1 MQPHV
6 AHDRAR
12 DVFDR
17 AVHQVED
24 WSAPTP
30 CADWS
35 TKDLVNHL
43 VSEQLWVPHLVSG
56 ETIEQ
61 VGDRYDGDLLGEDP
75 VAAWTAA
82 SAASRQAWDGVP
94 DDREVHLG
102 SGPAPALEYRR
113 QMILDLA
120 VHGWDLATAT
130 GHVAL
135 IGDDLASALLA
146 EFTDQVDQWRDAGI
160 FGAPVPVPDTA
171 DPPTRL
177 VALLGRDPGWHP
189 SG

>member
-1 MQPHV
+1 MELSA
-6 AHDRAR
+6 AHDQAR

-17 AVHQVED
+17 AAHQVTD

-35 TKDLVNHL
+35 TRELVNHL
-43 VSEQLWVPHLVSG
+43 VSEQLWVPHLVAG

-61 VGDRYDGDLLGEDP
+61 VGDRYDGDLVGDDP
-75 VAAWTAA
+75 LAAWTSA
-82 SAASRQAWDGVP
+82 SEVSRRAWDGVP
-94 DDREVHLG
+94 DDREVHLS
-102 SGPAPALEYRR
+102 SGTSPAVDYRR
-113 QMILDLA
+113 QMVLDLA

-130 GHVAL
+130 GHDAV
-135 IGDDLASALLA
+135 IDDDLARALLA

-160 FGAPVPVPDTA
+160 FGPPVPVPADA

-177 VALLGRDPGWHP
+177 VALLGRDPRWHP